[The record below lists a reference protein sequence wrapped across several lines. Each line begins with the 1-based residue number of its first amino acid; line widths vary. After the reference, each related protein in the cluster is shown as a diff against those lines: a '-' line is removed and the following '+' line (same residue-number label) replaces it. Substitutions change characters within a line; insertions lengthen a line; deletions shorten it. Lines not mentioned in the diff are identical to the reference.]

1 MNVRRRKKKKKKGG
15 ISPLNHLNE
24 EVNID
29 PPI

>member
-1 MNVRRRKKKKKKGG
+1 MLGEEKRKKKGG